1 MPDRLDRVTVALN
14 RGDVFLSWAS
24 RGVLLE
30 RLRDVEERRLI
41 RFSFT
46 SVDGSLPVKLTPAQC
61 ADIIVVLDEWPDTLP
76 QDLLEFRDALI
87 ADEHGTR

>member
-30 RLRDVEERRLI
+30 RLRDVDERRMI

-46 SVDGSLPVKLTPAQC
+46 SVDGSLPVKLTRPSAPTSWSSSMSGPTRC
-61 ADIIVVLDEWPDTLP
+61 RKTSSSS
-76 QDLLEFRDALI
+76 
-87 ADEHGTR
+87 GTR

>member
-1 MPDRLDRVTVALN
+1 M
-14 RGDVFLSWAS
+14 
-24 RGVLLE
+24 
-30 RLRDVEERRLI
+30 I

-87 ADEHGTR
+87 ADLHGTQ